1 MREVS
6 VCKTVTYLQS
16 QHLDANVVISDQASF
31 INSWGVINFLGKKLV
46 QELGGL
52 VKQKDT

>member
-1 MREVS
+1 M
-6 VCKTVTYLQS
+6 
-16 QHLDANVVISDQASF
+16 VISDQASF